1 MQLRGLYAEDDL
13 NLAASVIES
22 LKEKGVEILWT
33 RSVAESVDAIKE
45 EDFKFYILDVGLLDG
60 EGYDIAAFINEQK
73 KTGPILFLTARTD
86 AEDRLKGY
94 ELGAVEYIPKP
105 FLFAELWIRL
115 NHVLTD
121 HVEEEVL
128 DFGDLL
134 INFKAY
140 SFQWKNAETIFLS
153 EKEFGVFLCL
163 YKKTPQVVRR
173 SEILDEVWGQGQFP
187 TERTI
192 DNIIL
197 KLRTSLKDYGSQ
209 IKSVRGV
216 GYSWVL
222 EDAV

>member
-1 MQLRGLYAEDDL
+1 MKRGLYAEDDL

-22 LKEKGVEILWT
+22 LKEKNIEVLWT
-33 RSVAESVDAIKE
+33 RTVKESIDAISK

-60 EGYDIAAFINEQK
+60 EGYEVAKHINDSK
-73 KTGPILFLTARTD
+73 KRGPLLFLTARNG

-115 NHVLTD
+115 QHVLTD
-121 HVEEEVL
+121 HVEDESL
-128 DFGDLL
+128 DLGDLK
-134 INFKAY
+134 INFKSY
-140 SFQWKNAETIFLS
+140 SFNWKNAETLFLS

-163 YKKTPQVVRR
+163 YKRSPKVVRR
-173 SEILDEVWGQGQFP
+173 SDILDEVWGADYFP

-197 KLRTSLKDYGSQ
+197 KLRNSLKEYGSYV
-209 IKSVRGV
+209 KSVRGV
-216 GYSWVL
+216 GYSWVT
-222 EDAV
+222 DK

>member
-1 MQLRGLYAEDDL
+1 MRGLYAEDDL

-22 LKEKGVEILWT
+22 LKEKNIEVLWA
-33 RSVAESVDAIKE
+33 RSVAEAIDAISR

-60 EGYDIAAFINEQK
+60 EGYDIAKYLNEKQ
-73 KTGPILFLTARTD
+73 KTGPVLFLTARNSAD
-86 AEDRLKGY
+86 DRLKGY

-121 HVEEEVL
+121 HVEEESL
-128 DFGDLL
+128 ELGDLK

-140 SFQWKNAETIFLS
+140 SFNWKDAETLFLS

-163 YKKTPQVVRR
+163 YKNAPAVVRR
-173 SEILDEVWGQGQFP
+173 SDILDQVWGKDQFP
-187 TERTI
+187 SERTV

-197 KLRTSLKDYGSQ
+197 KLRNNLKQYGSYV
-209 IKSVRGV
+209 KSIRGV
-216 GYSWVL
+216 GYSWVT
-222 EDAV
+222 DK